1 MRHSLEEKLSVV
13 RDVLSGKGLKPTCR
27 ARHVDRHLVRD
38 WLVSYE
44 EYGEAGLSGCVRQRL
59 SWEKK
64 VELYLA
70 HMKKGLTLRQL
81 GRHYGIGRSGVIS
94 CIRQVR
100 RCFAPGVKPFTVM
113 ARPRKREPQTE
124 LERLQYENL
133 RLRAENALLKK
144 VKALME
150 EEESRLR
157 AIGRKPSS
165 H

>member
-1 MRHSLEEKLSVV
+1 
-13 RDVLSGKGLKPTCR
+13 
-27 ARHVDRHLVRD
+27 
-38 WLVSYE
+38 
-44 EYGEAGLSGCVRQRL
+44 
-59 SWEKK
+59 
-64 VELYLA
+64 
-70 HMKKGLTLRQL
+70 
-81 GRHYGIGRSGVIS
+81 
-94 CIRQVR
+94 VR
-100 RCFAPGVKPFTVM
+100 RCFVPGVKPFTVM

>member
-1 MRHSLEEKLSVV
+1 
-13 RDVLSGKGLKPTCR
+13 
-27 ARHVDRHLVRD
+27 
-38 WLVSYE
+38 
-44 EYGEAGLSGCVRQRL
+44 
-59 SWEKK
+59 
-64 VELYLA
+64 
-70 HMKKGLTLRQL
+70 
-81 GRHYGIGRSGVIS
+81 
-94 CIRQVR
+94 
-100 RCFAPGVKPFTVM
+100 M
-113 ARPRKREPQTE
+113 ARPRKRDPQTE

>member
-1 MRHSLEEKLSVV
+1 MRHSFEEKLEVV
-13 RDVLSGKGLKPTCR
+13 REVLSGKGLKPTCR
-27 ARHVDRHLVRD
+27 ARHVDRQLVRD
-38 WLVSYE
+38 WLFRYGE
-44 EYGEAGLSGCVRQRL
+44 FGEAGLSGAVRRRL

-100 RCFAPGVKPFTVM
+100 RCFAPGVKPFIVM

-144 VKALME
+144 VRALME
-150 EEESRLR
+150 EEQSRLR
-157 AIGRKPSS
+157 GTGRKPSS